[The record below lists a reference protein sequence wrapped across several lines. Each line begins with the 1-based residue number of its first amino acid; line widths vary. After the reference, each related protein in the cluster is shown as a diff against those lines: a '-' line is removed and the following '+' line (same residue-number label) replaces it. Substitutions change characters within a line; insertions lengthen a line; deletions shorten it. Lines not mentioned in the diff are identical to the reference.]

1 LPIINPISIH
11 QKSPT
16 NQIMEKILVTT
27 DQSDNSKAAIRFA
40 IKLAKQRKA
49 ELVILN
55 VYHLLKPFKW
65 TDDAFARYTAT
76 FLEKNT
82 AELSSFIA
90 GVYRSINE
98 PEIRHE
104 LVQVSNSD
112 VVDGV
117 IAYADKHDCSYI
129 CISTRG
135 AGVLTKIFGTHTAK
149 LITNSPVPVL
159 CIPSTYHLKELKHIL
174 YASDMTDYERELA
187 KVVAFARPIHA
198 SVEMMHISYPFEF
211 AFDKELME
219 ATLKKKADYE
229 VTILKRER
237 DITNALLEDID
248 DAIKFSKPSL
258 LVLFTHQSR
267 SMFEKLFYPSN
278 AEDYS
283 FYGKIPMLTF
293 NKNENN

>member
-1 LPIINPISIH
+1 
-11 QKSPT
+11 
-16 NQIMEKILVTT
+16 MEKILVTT
-27 DQSDNSKAAIRFA
+27 DQSINSKAAIRFA

-49 ELVILN
+49 ELIILH
-55 VYHLLKPFKW
+55 VYHLLKPFNW
-65 TDDAFARYTAT
+65 TDLAFDEYGDSFR
-76 FLEKNT
+76 EKT
-82 AELSSFIA
+82 ISELKSFIA
-90 GVYRSINE
+90 DIYHDIHE
-98 PEIRHE
+98 PEINHQ
-104 LVQVSNSD
+104 LVLVSHID
-112 VVDGV
+112 VVDG
-117 IAYADKHDCSYI
+117 IMQYATKHNCSYI

-149 LITNSPVPVL
+149 LITHSPIPVL
-159 CIPSTYHLKELKHIL
+159 CVPSSYHLKELKHIL
-174 YASDMTDYERELA
+174 YASDMTDYERELS

-229 VTILKRER
+229 VTILNRER
-237 DITNALLEDID
+237 DVTNALLEDID
-248 DAIKFSKPSL
+248 DAVKFSKPSL

-293 NKNENN
+293 NKSENK